1 VERDGCKRVARV
13 RIVDYDHGGGMVSAT
28 SMTLFAN
35 KGVVMRHLDWCKEEL
50 TKLDANDM
58 QSCVERATE

>member
-1 VERDGCKRVARV
+1 
-13 RIVDYDHGGGMVSAT
+13 
-28 SMTLFAN
+28 MTLFAN

-58 QSCVERATE
+58 